1 MRINLLPFFVFI
13 LLAYSA
19 NGQALFKAI
28 DLVDE
33 FGDTIGSPLT
43 NISKGAFSNATTN
56 DAPLLVKT
64 ILTKTPTYTLE
75 EYKEHSYKQYVL
87 LGYEAKTINQF
98 LKEAHKSLDAKNNQK
113 GGLSFNLYEYE
124 DTPAIM
130 TGEVYGQI
138 SIKLADG
145 SKIKANLGKTSFSLE
160 GAVNILGHKELT
172 KGYASVENMIKKGNY
187 FWEQTDIYNAIVDS
201 KEPIDVEIS
210 VANSIYNFTMNPM

>member
-1 MRINLLPFFVFI
+1 MRRKLLPLFVLT
-13 LLAYSA
+13 LLAYCV

-43 NISKGAFSNATTN
+43 NIAKGTFSNATTI
-56 DAPLLVKT
+56 DSPLLVKT
-64 ILTKTPTYTLE
+64 ILTKTPTFTLE
-75 EYKEHSYKQYVL
+75 EYKEHLQEQYVL
-87 LGYEAKTINQF
+87 LGYDDKTINQY

-113 GGLSFNLYEYE
+113 GGLLFNLYEYG

-130 TGEVYGQI
+130 TAEVYGQI

-145 SKIKANLGKTSFSLE
+145 TKNKANLGKTSFSIE
-160 GAVNILGHKELT
+160 GAVNILGHIERT

-201 KEPIDVEIS
+201 QEPVDVVIS
-210 VANSIYNFTMNPM
+210 LANATYKFTMKPL